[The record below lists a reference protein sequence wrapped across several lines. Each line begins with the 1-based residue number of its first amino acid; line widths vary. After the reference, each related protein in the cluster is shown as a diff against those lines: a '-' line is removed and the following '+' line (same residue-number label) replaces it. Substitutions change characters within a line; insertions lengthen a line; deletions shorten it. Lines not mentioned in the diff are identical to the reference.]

1 MEAIDWSA
9 VAGVSAAAVALVTVA
24 GAVAAIVKR
33 PFGRLREQ
41 IESVRDEGQAAH
53 QAIGERIRQSGDKLD
68 ARIDDVRGELGGR
81 IDDVRGELGGR
92 IDDVRRELGGR
103 IDDVRR
109 ELGGRIDDVQR
120 ELDDAR
126 RDLNGMRDGFGRMQ
140 GTVEQI
146 DKRLSER
153 P

>member
-1 MEAIDWSA
+1 MEAINWSA
-9 VAGVSAAAVALVTVA
+9 VAGVSAAAVALVTVV

-68 ARIDDVRGELGGR
+68 AR